1 MHIEQA
7 EVIASLIN
15 TRDEFKRVK
24 NILVTD
30 ISGKLN
36 GSYII
41 TASSAD
47 IVVCGYNVTLSKPTI
62 KTLLRLMDT
71 QCNLIEQQISS
82 LNEDI
87 RIPIGGDGEDST
99 IATD

>member
-30 ISGKLN
+30 LSSKLN
-36 GSYII
+36 GPCIF
-41 TASSAD
+41 TVSSAD
-47 IVVCGYNVTLSKPTI
+47 IVVGNYKVTLSKPTI
-62 KTLLRLMDT
+62 KTLLRMMEDK
-71 QCNLIEQQISS
+71 CNIIEQSISS
-82 LNEDI
+82 FNEDTKVV
-87 RIPIGGDGEDST
+87 IGCNGEY
-99 IATD
+99 

>member
-24 NILVTD
+24 KILVTD
-30 ISGKLN
+30 ISHN
-36 GSYII
+36 HNAPYIF

-47 IVVCGYNVTLSKPTI
+47 IVVGNYKVTISKPTI
-62 KTLLRLMDT
+62 KTLLRMMDT
-71 QCNLIEQQISS
+71 QCNLIEQSISS

-87 RIPIGGDGEDST
+87 KITLGGDGEDSPIT
-99 IATD
+99 TD

>member
-7 EVIASLIN
+7 ELIASLVN

-30 ISGKLN
+30 LSGKLN
-36 GSYII
+36 GPFII
-41 TASSAD
+41 TAPSAD
-47 IVVCGYNVTLSKPTI
+47 IVVGNYKVTLSKPTI
-62 KTLLRLMDT
+62 KNLILMMDD
-71 QCNLIEQQISS
+71 QCKLIEQKISN

-87 RIPIGGDGEDST
+87 KIPLGGDGADSPIT
-99 IATD
+99 SK